1 MLRPPCNPCND
12 ERKGSRI
19 LPLTSVYRLLFSK
32 EFLMSE
38 EEKIVV
44 TIKRKDRTM
53 VFPVNERDKLRDL
66 LKDRIWW
73 DRRSNRW
80 AGRGDV
86 EELKEIL
93 EGQGYEVKLVGPK

>member
-1 MLRPPCNPCND
+1 
-12 ERKGSRI
+12 
-19 LPLTSVYRLLFSK
+19 
-32 EFLMSE
+32 MSD
-38 EEKIVV
+38 EKIVV
-44 TIKRKDRTM
+44 TINRRDRTM
-53 VFPVNERDKLRDL
+53 VFPVNERDKLRDI

-93 EGQGYEVKLVGPK
+93 EEHNYAVKITGPR

>member
-1 MLRPPCNPCND
+1 
-12 ERKGSRI
+12 
-19 LPLTSVYRLLFSK
+19 
-32 EFLMSE
+32 MS

-53 VFPVNERDKLRDL
+53 VFPVNERDKLRDI

-86 EELKEIL
+86 EELKDIL
-93 EGQGYEVKLVGPK
+93 EGHGYEVKLVGVK

>member
-1 MLRPPCNPCND
+1 M
-12 ERKGSRI
+12 
-19 LPLTSVYRLLFSK
+19 T
-32 EFLMSE
+32 E

-44 TIKRKDRTM
+44 TINRKDRTM
-53 VFPVNERDKLRDL
+53 VFTVNERDKLRDL

-93 EGQGYEVKLVGPK
+93 EGQGYEVKLVGVK

>member
-1 MLRPPCNPCND
+1 
-12 ERKGSRI
+12 
-19 LPLTSVYRLLFSK
+19 
-32 EFLMSE
+32 MS

-53 VFPVNERDKLRDL
+53 VFPVNERDKLRDI

-93 EGQGYEVKLVGPK
+93 EGQGYEVKLVGLK

>member
-1 MLRPPCNPCND
+1 MT
-12 ERKGSRI
+12 EA
-19 LPLTSVYRLLFSK
+19 
-32 EFLMSE
+32 

-53 VFPVNERDKLRDL
+53 VFPVNERDKLRDI

-93 EGQGYEVKLVGPK
+93 EGQGYEVKLVGVK

>member
-1 MLRPPCNPCND
+1 
-12 ERKGSRI
+12 
-19 LPLTSVYRLLFSK
+19 
-32 EFLMSE
+32 MS

-53 VFPVNERDKLRDL
+53 VFPVNERDKLRDI

-86 EELKEIL
+86 EELKDIL
-93 EGQGYEVKLVGPK
+93 EGHGYEVKLVGIR

>member
-1 MLRPPCNPCND
+1 MESKACFGFWQA
-12 ERKGSRI
+12 KGLHSSSI
-19 LPLTSVYRLLFSK
+19 YEGEL
-32 EFLMSE
+32 LMSD
-38 EEKIVV
+38 EKIVV

-53 VFPVNERDKLRDL
+53 VFPVNERDKLRDI

-93 EGQGYEVKLVGPK
+93 EGQGYEVKLMGPK

>member
-1 MLRPPCNPCND
+1 
-12 ERKGSRI
+12 
-19 LPLTSVYRLLFSK
+19 
-32 EFLMSE
+32 MSE
-38 EEKIVV
+38 EEKIVI

-93 EGQGYEVKLVGPK
+93 EAQGYEVKLVGPK

>member
-1 MLRPPCNPCND
+1 
-12 ERKGSRI
+12 
-19 LPLTSVYRLLFSK
+19 
-32 EFLMSE
+32 MS

-44 TIKRKDRTM
+44 AIKRRDRTM
-53 VFPVNERDKLRDL
+53 VFPVSERDRLREI

-86 EELKEIL
+86 EELRQIL
-93 EGQGYEVKLVGPK
+93 EEAGYEVKLVGAR

>member
-1 MLRPPCNPCND
+1 
-12 ERKGSRI
+12 
-19 LPLTSVYRLLFSK
+19 
-32 EFLMSE
+32 MSE
-38 EEKIVV
+38 EKIII
-44 TIKRKDRTM
+44 TINRKDRTM
-53 VFPVNERDKLRDL
+53 VFPVNERDKLRDI

-93 EGQGYEVKLVGPK
+93 EAQGYEVKLVGPR

>member
-1 MLRPPCNPCND
+1 
-12 ERKGSRI
+12 
-19 LPLTSVYRLLFSK
+19 
-32 EFLMSE
+32 MS

-44 TIKRKDRTM
+44 TINRRNRTM
-53 VFPVNERDKLRDL
+53 VFPVNERDRLRDV

-86 EELKEIL
+86 NELKEIL
-93 EGQGYEVKLVGPK
+93 ETQGYEVKLVGPR

>member
-1 MLRPPCNPCND
+1 MSD
-12 ERKGSRI
+12 EQI
-19 LPLTSVYRLLFSK
+19 
-32 EFLMSE
+32 M
-38 EEKIVV
+38 V
-44 TIKRKDRTM
+44 TINRRNRTM
-53 VFPVNERDKLRDL
+53 VFPVNERDRLRDI

-93 EGQGYEVKLVGPK
+93 EAEGYKVRLVGPR

>member
-1 MLRPPCNPCND
+1 MT
-12 ERKGSRI
+12 RI
-19 LPLTSVYRLLFSK
+19 
-32 EFLMSE
+32 
-38 EEKIVV
+38 

-53 VFPVNERDKLRDL
+53 VFPVAERDKLREL

-80 AGRGDV
+80 SGRGDV

-93 EGQGYEVKLVGPK
+93 EKAGYEVRLVGPPAR

>member
-1 MLRPPCNPCND
+1 
-12 ERKGSRI
+12 
-19 LPLTSVYRLLFSK
+19 
-32 EFLMSE
+32 MS

-44 TIKRKDRTM
+44 TINRRNRTM
-53 VFPVNERDKLRDL
+53 VFPVNERDRLRDI

-86 EELKEIL
+86 NELKQIL
-93 EGQGYEVKLVGPK
+93 EDQGYEVKLVGPR

>member
-1 MLRPPCNPCND
+1 MA
-12 ERKGSRI
+12 
-19 LPLTSVYRLLFSK
+19 
-32 EFLMSE
+32 

-44 TIKRKDRTM
+44 TIKRRDRTM
-53 VFPVNERDKLRDL
+53 VFPVNERDRLRDI

-93 EGQGYEVKLVGPK
+93 EGQGYEVKLIGPK

>member
-1 MLRPPCNPCND
+1 
-12 ERKGSRI
+12 
-19 LPLTSVYRLLFSK
+19 
-32 EFLMSE
+32 MSE
-38 EEKIVV
+38 DKIVV
-44 TIKRKDRTM
+44 TIKRRDRTM
-53 VFPVNERDKLRDL
+53 VFPVNERDRLRDL

-93 EGQGYEVKLVGPK
+93 ENAGYTVKLIGPR

>member
-1 MLRPPCNPCND
+1 
-12 ERKGSRI
+12 
-19 LPLTSVYRLLFSK
+19 
-32 EFLMSE
+32 MS

-53 VFPVNERDKLRDL
+53 VFPVNERDKLRDI

-86 EELKEIL
+86 EELKGIL